1 MADKTDGELFEELFH
16 SDTSTPPAA
25 TKADAPAPTADAADA
40 TQVNEQPE
48 PLDTPVQTEVGS
60 DPEEWLAA
68 LPDEAR
74 SRIAQERHQA
84 AELQAQLA
92 QERQQRAAIQGRL
105 TPMQRRV
112 AELERLQHAP
122 PAPDPVAPIASADSY
137 FDSDEWKAFQRDYPD
152 EARTQRALLTQELT
166 ARDRQIAQLAARQQ
180 DQEAKQARYDEA
192 LERLRLSEAK
202 AQLSVDH
209 PDWMDINSRPEF
221 HDWLTDY
228 RYAQPEE
235 VRGVFLDDARFQKML
250 TEPVFVSRL
259 LTHYKRETAAPPP
272 VTPAAAAPATPK
284 HKLELA
290 AAPDT
295 RGQAPMRRTATDQL
309 SEGELFEYLWKQK
322 SG

>member
-16 SDTSTPPAA
+16 SDTSTPPA
-25 TKADAPAPTADAADA
+25 TPVSPAPDSA
-40 TQVNEQPE
+40 PE
-48 PLDTPVQTEVGS
+48 PATAVEPPAQAEALDTPIQTEVGS
-60 DPEEWLAA
+60 DPDEWLAA
-68 LPDEAR
+68 LPDEVR
-74 SRIAQERHQA
+74 SRIAQERQQA

-112 AELERLQHAP
+112 AELERLQQAP
-122 PAPDPVAPIASADSY
+122 PEPVTPAVPIASTDSY
-137 FDSDEWKAFQRDYPD
+137 FDSDEWKVFQRDYPD

-202 AQLSVDH
+202 AQLSAEH
-209 PDWMDINSRPEF
+209 PDWMDINARAEF

-259 LTHYKRETAAPPP
+259 LTHYKRETAAPLP
-272 VTPAAAAPATPK
+272 AAAPAAPTPK
-284 HKLELA
+284 RKLELA

-295 RGQAPMRRTATDQL
+295 RGQAPMRRTSLDNL
-309 SEGELFEYLWKQK
+309 SDGELFEYLMTQK
-322 SG
+322 